1 MYIFYVIDL
10 NGDGFTNLK
19 IQIKDKNN
27 KLINIIYCD
36 YRKMMNFYINN
47 FFSIYRNSK
56 IIWM

>member
-10 NGDGFTNLK
+10 DGDGFTNLK

-27 KLINIIYCD
+27 RLINIIYCN
-36 YRKMMNFYINN
+36 YQKMMDFYINN